1 MIDLVASHKRHKFD
15 VLARLAFAIHYRD
28 WLSGDQENRR
38 IIMTSDYDAFQ
49 DIFFP
54 CKAVK
59 VDGVN
64 DSEEIVF
71 DTTSLLDRN
80 ALIPAPP
87 EILQIMRKIENG
99 EMGTWDSRVAPPNE
113 IDNVPETLLGG
124 GTRRRGE
131 NGK

>member
-1 MIDLVASHKRHKFD
+1 MVDLVAGHKRHKFD

-28 WLSGDQENRR
+28 WLYQDQENRR
-38 IIMTSDYDAFQ
+38 IIMTSGYDSFQ

-59 VDGVN
+59 VDGA
-64 DSEEIVF
+64 DGSEEIVF
-71 DTTSLLDRN
+71 DTTPLLDRD

-99 EMGTWDSRVAPPNE
+99 QMGVWDLRNRPTQEQTDVS
-113 IDNVPETLLGG
+113 ETK
-124 GTRRRGE
+124 E
-131 NGK
+131 